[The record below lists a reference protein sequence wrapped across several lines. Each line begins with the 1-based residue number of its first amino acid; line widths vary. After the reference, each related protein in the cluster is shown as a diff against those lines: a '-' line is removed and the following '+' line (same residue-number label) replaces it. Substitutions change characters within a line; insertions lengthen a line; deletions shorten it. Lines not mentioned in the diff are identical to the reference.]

1 MNFDLSDIIKYF
13 PSLFHGTYT
22 YRIIVDSW
30 ALFMQLWVYLLIGI
44 ILTTIF
50 QAFIDKQKLGDW
62 VKNNPHISIIGAAS
76 FGVISPLG
84 TYVCI
89 PLAGSLYSKGTPLGP
104 LMAFLVASPILNPTI
119 FLLTIGAF
127 GYEMAFLRLLA
138 GILLGVITGYVFMFL
153 GKKVGKIPISE
164 EKQQNTFK
172 KNTVHKTFYQK
183 FFEEFKGSTIYMSKY
198 FSIAIIIAAAIKNL
212 ITTDQVN
219 WLMGSGS
226 AMSVIFAA
234 GAGIPLY
241 SCGGAA
247 IPVLYQLSEMGMT
260 KGAIL
265 AFFISGP
272 STRIS
277 NLVIVNSVFN
287 IRILAIYLAIV
298 LAGAILLGFLYNLV

>member
-22 YRIIVDSW
+22 YRILVDSW
-30 ALFMQLWVYLLIGI
+30 ALFMQLWLYLLIGI
-44 ILTTIF
+44 ILTTLF
-50 QAFIDKQKLGDW
+50 QAFIDKQKLSDW

-127 GYEMAFLRLLA
+127 GYEMAFLRVLA
-138 GILLGVITGYVFMFL
+138 GILLGVVAGYLFMFL
-153 GKKVGKIPISE
+153 GEKVGSIPVPT
-164 EKQQNTFK
+164 EKENTTSNK
-172 KNTVHKTFYQK
+172 TVSKTFFQK
-183 FFEEFKGSTIYMSKY
+183 FFSNFKGSTIYMSKY
-198 FSIAIIIAAAIKNL
+198 FSIAIVIAAAIKNL

-287 IRILAIYLAIV
+287 TRILSLYLGIV
-298 LAGAILLGFLYNLV
+298 LGGAILLGFLYNLV

>member
-13 PSLFHGTYT
+13 PSMFHGTYT

-50 QAFIDKQKLGDW
+50 QAFIDKQKLSDW
-62 VKNNPHISIIGAAS
+62 VRRNPHISIISAAS

-127 GYEMAFLRLLA
+127 GYEMAFLRVFA
-138 GILLGVITGYVFMFL
+138 GILLGVIAGYVFMFL
-153 GKKVGKIPISE
+153 GKKVGKIPVPE
-164 EKQQNTFK
+164 EKQIPTSNKTAP
-172 KNTVHKTFYQK
+172 KTFYQK
-183 FFEEFKGSTIYMSKY
+183 FLKEFKGSTIYMSKY

-219 WLMGSGS
+219 GLMGSGS